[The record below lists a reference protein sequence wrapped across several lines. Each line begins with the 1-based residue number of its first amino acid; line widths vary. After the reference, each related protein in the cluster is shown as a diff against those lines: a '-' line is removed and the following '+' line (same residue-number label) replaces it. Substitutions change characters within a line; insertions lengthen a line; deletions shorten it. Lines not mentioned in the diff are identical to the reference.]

1 MRVRRAMT
9 PMTSVNLIPMI
20 DVVLNLVF
28 FFMVTTTFVVAPG
41 IALTLPTSTTSEPVA
56 VGKLTITVVSES
68 EVYLDSEP
76 YTMVTLSERLAS
88 YSEEEKGKTKSV
100 VIEGDRTIPYS
111 LMVDVLD
118 VLRRNGFRG
127 VNLRTRE
134 PRASP

>member
-1 MRVRRAMT
+1 MKIRRAMA

-56 VGKLTITVVSES
+56 VGKLTVTLVSED
-68 EVYLDSEP
+68 EVYLNTERF
-76 YTMVTLSERLAS
+76 TMATLSERLAA
-88 YSEEEKGKTKSV
+88 YSEEEKAKTKSV
-100 VIEGDRTIPYS
+100 VVEGDRTIPYS

-134 PRASP
+134 PGAAP